1 MVALMIGGT
10 FPLTHPVF
18 LTHPVLA
25 GAPSPSPFPSASP
38 SPFPMG
44 DVDWGTLVNQIAG
57 IFSGVAQ
64 HPTISG
70 IAIGVVGIFLS
81 ALFIFLKKKFDAWQ
95 IANANAA
102 TNAGTGTFVDV
113 NTNTNTNNTNTD
125 NTGRGDLNNQ
135 P

>member
-1 MVALMIGGT
+1 MIGGT
-10 FPLTHPVF
+10 TFLLTHPVF
-18 LTHPVLA
+18 A
-25 GAPSPSPFPSASP
+25 GTVAPSPFPSASP

-44 DVDWGTLVNQIAG
+44 DVDWGSLVNQVAG
-57 IFSGVAQ
+57 ILSGVSQ

-70 IAIGVVGIFLS
+70 IAIGAIGLFIS

-95 IANANAA
+95 IANANQA
-102 TNAGTGTFVDV
+102 TNTGENNFVDV

-125 NTGRGDLNNQ
+125 NNGRNDLNNI